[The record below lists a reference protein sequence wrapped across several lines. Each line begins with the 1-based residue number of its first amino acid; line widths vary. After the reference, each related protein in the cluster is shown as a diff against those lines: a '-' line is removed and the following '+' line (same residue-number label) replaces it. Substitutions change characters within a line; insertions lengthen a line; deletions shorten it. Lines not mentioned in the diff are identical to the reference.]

1 MSAFAAR
8 PFISAFAIVLVI
20 AGVGGGLWILGSPA
34 QERVNRLDSRRIND
48 LQQIERAV
56 NLHWTRQRRLPAS
69 LDELSGEAG
78 VRISLRDPVTMEP
91 YAYRPLDEQRFEV
104 CAVFESAAPREGTS
118 ASFWSHGAGRQCF
131 QSTARELRPS
141 S

>member
-1 MSAFAAR
+1 VSAFAAR
-8 PFISAFAIVLVI
+8 PLMAAFAIVLVI
-20 AGVGGGLWILGSPA
+20 AGVGGGLWILGWPA
-34 QERVNRLDSRRIND
+34 QERISRLDSRRIGD

-69 LDELSGEAG
+69 LDELSAEAG

-91 YAYRPLDEQRFEV
+91 YAYRPLDDQRFEV
-104 CAVFESAAPREGTS
+104 CAVFESSEPRERST
-118 ASFWSHGAGRQCF
+118 ASFWAHGAGRQCF
-131 QSTARELRPS
+131 QPTAREMRS